1 MTVSL
6 PPIFYAARRTEP
18 DMILIPDDEP
28 ELSLPAASEE
38 FLPALSGENAPVS
51 PARAYLLSLNSHRS
65 RQTMASFLNI
75 VAVMLGAASLESC
88 S

>member
-1 MTVSL
+1 MLNTIFIYLLKCTFEKVDFLRYALTVSL

-38 FLPALSGENAPVS
+38 FLPA
-51 PARAYLLSLNSHRS
+51 
-65 RQTMASFLNI
+65 
-75 VAVMLGAASLESC
+75 
-88 S
+88 